1 MGRHQRIFEQCRTF
15 HIGRI
20 AEIAIPPVRGVDGA
34 AENPVERDVPHLAGP
49 PVEKRQKRLAENM
62 RPRRL
67 AVKRQQGRHQVC
79 RLGQCRN
86 PLAAAG
92 RQFRMP
98 DHQRDLRHLVIEGHA
113 VLCPPVMFR
122 EQEPVIRRHYDG
134 RVVPAIMLVQM
145 VEDAPELRIAQP
157 HQRGIIG
164 AKLGH
169 FLGRLVDGL
178 VAWPVQ
184 HWPLIAGVAVTVAV
198 RCMKRLMRVEGFHL
212 QHPAVC
218 AGILGH
224 ELQGGIDTS
233 HHREITLVLHPRAVD
248 HTLQAVA
255 VPVILEL
262 QRVILLA
269 EAVDRRLHHRC
280 PRV

>member
-1 MGRHQRIFEQCRTF
+1 M
-15 HIGRI
+15 
-20 AEIAIPPVRGVDGA
+20 
-34 AENPVERDVPHLAGP
+34 
-49 PVEKRQKRLAENM
+49 
-62 RPRRL
+62 
-67 AVKRQQGRHQVC
+67 
-79 RLGQCRN
+79 
-86 PLAAAG
+86 
-92 RQFRMP
+92 
-98 DHQRDLRHLVIEGHA
+98 
-113 VLCPPVMFR
+113 
-122 EQEPVIRRHYDG
+122 IRRHHDG

-233 HHREITLVLHPRAVD
+233 HHREITLALHPRAVD
-248 HTLQAVA
+248 HALQAVA

-269 EAVDRRLHHRC
+269 EAVDRWLHHRR